1 MFKMPEKSS
10 KKAAAQV
17 DKFRDLARE
26 LETDESQEQFDERLR
41 KIAKSS
47 PQKGDDKGKKD

>member
-1 MFKMPEKSS
+1 MPEKSS